1 MQPNMEKFHLSD
13 DEIYTLLDRVK
24 EGVLGTIGKDGY
36 PYCIPVNFVRIGNKV
51 YFHGRKQGEKNDNM
65 KACDKVCLTAMETG
79 GFEITG
85 PDGCNTTTVY
95 ESAVIRGKVRVIEDL
110 DKKIA
115 VLRAIIAKTVP
126 ERAGFPMN
134 EKMAAA
140 AEVFEISVESMT
152 GKYHRPMPDHKV
164 MH

>member
-13 DEIYTLLDRVK
+13 DEIYALLDRVK
-24 EGVLGTIGKDGY
+24 EGVLGTVGKDGY
-36 PYCIPVNFVRIGNKV
+36 PYCIPVNFVRIGNKI
-51 YFHGRKQGEKNDNM
+51 YFHGRKSGEKNENM
-65 KACDKVCLTAMETG
+65 EACDKVCLTAMETG

-95 ESAVIRGKVRVIEDL
+95 ESVIVRGTVKTIEDL

-126 ERAGFPMN
+126 ERAGFPMK
-134 EKMAAA
+134 EERAAA
-140 AEVFEISVESMT
+140 AAVFEMSIETAT
-152 GKYHRPMPDHKV
+152 GKYHKPMPDHKV

>member
-13 DEIYTLLDRVK
+13 DKIYALLDRVK
-24 EGVLGTIGKDGY
+24 EGVLGTVGKDGY
-36 PYCIPVNFVRIGNKV
+36 PYCIPINFVRIGNKI
-51 YFHGRKQGEKNDNM
+51 YFHGRKSGEKNENM
-65 KACDKVCLTAMETG
+65 EACDKVCLTAMETG

-95 ESAVIRGKVRVIEDL
+95 ESVIVRGTVRTIEDL

-126 ERAGFPMN
+126 ERAGFPMK
-134 EKMAAA
+134 EERAAA
-140 AEVFEISVESMT
+140 AAVFEMSIETAT
-152 GKYHRPMPDHKV
+152 GKYHKPMPDHKV

>member
-13 DEIYTLLDRVK
+13 DEIYALLDRVK
-24 EGVLGTIGKDGY
+24 EGVLGTVGKDGY
-36 PYCIPVNFVRIGNKV
+36 PYCIPVNFVRIGNKI
-51 YFHGRKQGEKNDNM
+51 YFHGRKSGEKNENM
-65 KACDKVCLTAMETG
+65 EACDKVCLTAMETG

-95 ESAVIRGKVRVIEDL
+95 ESVIVRGTVRTIEDL

-126 ERAGFPMN
+126 ERAGFPMK
-134 EKMAAA
+134 EERAAA
-140 AEVFEISVESMT
+140 AAVFEMSIETAT
-152 GKYHRPMPDHKV
+152 GKYHKPMPDHKV

>member
-13 DEIYTLLDRVK
+13 DKIYALLDRVK
-24 EGVLGTIGKDGY
+24 EGVLGTVGKDGY
-36 PYCIPVNFVRIGNKV
+36 PYCIPINFVRIGNKI
-51 YFHGRKQGEKNDNM
+51 YFHGRKSGEKNENM
-65 KACDKVCLTAMETG
+65 EACDKVCLTAMETG

-95 ESAVIRGKVRVIEDL
+95 ESVIVRGTVKTIEDL

-126 ERAGFPMN
+126 ERAGFPMK
-134 EKMAAA
+134 EERATAAA
-140 AEVFEISVESMT
+140 VFEMSIETAT
-152 GKYHRPMPDHKV
+152 GKYHKPMPDHKV

>member
-13 DEIYTLLDRVK
+13 DEIYALLDRVK
-24 EGVLGTIGKDGY
+24 EGVLGTVGKDGY
-36 PYCIPVNFVRIGNKV
+36 PYCIPINFVRIGNKI
-51 YFHGRKQGEKNDNM
+51 YFHGRKSGEKNENM
-65 KACDKVCLTAMETG
+65 EACDKVCLTAMETG

-95 ESAVIRGKVRVIEDL
+95 ESVIVRGTVRTIEDL

-126 ERAGFPMN
+126 ERAGFPMK
-134 EKMAAA
+134 EERAAA
-140 AEVFEISVESMT
+140 AAVFEMSIETAT
-152 GKYHRPMPDHKV
+152 GKYHKPMPDHKV
-164 MH
+164 MQ

>member
-13 DEIYTLLDRVK
+13 DEIYALLDRVK
-24 EGVLGTIGKDGY
+24 EGVLCTVGKDGY
-36 PYCIPVNFVRIGNKV
+36 PYCIPVNFVRIGNKI
-51 YFHGRKQGEKNDNM
+51 YFHGRKSGEKNENM
-65 KACDKVCLTAMETG
+65 EACDKVCLTAVETG

-95 ESAVIRGKVRVIEDL
+95 ESVIVRGTVRTIEDL

-126 ERAGFPMN
+126 ERAGFPMK
-134 EKMAAA
+134 EERAAA
-140 AEVFEISVESMT
+140 AAVFEMSIETAT
-152 GKYHRPMPDHKV
+152 GKYHKPMPDHKV

>member
-13 DEIYTLLDRVK
+13 DEIYALLDRVK
-24 EGVLGTIGKDGY
+24 EGVLGTVGKDGY
-36 PYCIPVNFVRIGNKV
+36 PYCIPINFVRIGNKI
-51 YFHGRKQGEKNDNM
+51 YFHGRKSGEKNENM
-65 KACDKVCLTAMETG
+65 EACDKVCLTAMETG

-95 ESAVIRGKVRVIEDL
+95 ESVIVRGTVKTIEDL

-126 ERAGFPMN
+126 ERAGFPMK
-134 EKMAAA
+134 EERAAA
-140 AEVFEISVESMT
+140 AAVFEMSIETAT
-152 GKYHRPMPDHKV
+152 GKYHKPMPDHKV

>member
-13 DEIYTLLDRVK
+13 DEIYALLDRVK
-24 EGVLGTIGKDGY
+24 EGVLGTVGKDGY
-36 PYCIPVNFVRIGNKV
+36 PYCIPINFVRIGNKI
-51 YFHGRKQGEKNDNM
+51 YFHGRKSGEKNENM
-65 KACDKVCLTAMETG
+65 EACDKVCLTAMETG

-85 PDGCNTTTVY
+85 PNGCNTTTVY
-95 ESAVIRGKVRVIEDL
+95 ESVIVRGTVRTIEDL

-126 ERAGFPMN
+126 ERAGFPMK
-134 EKMAAA
+134 EERAAA
-140 AEVFEISVESMT
+140 AAVFEMSIETAT
-152 GKYHRPMPDHKV
+152 GKYHKPMPDHKV

>member
-13 DEIYTLLDRVK
+13 DEIYALLDRVK
-24 EGVLGTIGKDGY
+24 EGVLGTVGKDGY
-36 PYCIPVNFVRIGNKV
+36 PYCIPINFVRIGNKI
-51 YFHGRKQGEKNDNM
+51 YFHGRKSGEKNENM
-65 KACDKVCLTAMETG
+65 EACDKVCLTAMETG

-95 ESAVIRGKVRVIEDL
+95 ESVIVRGTVITIEDL

-126 ERAGFPMN
+126 ERAGFPMK
-134 EKMAAA
+134 EERAAA
-140 AEVFEISVESMT
+140 AAVFEMSIETAT
-152 GKYHRPMPDHKV
+152 GKYHKPMPDHKV

>member
-13 DEIYTLLDRVK
+13 DEIYALLDRVK
-24 EGVLGTIGKDGY
+24 EGVLGTVGKDGY
-36 PYCIPVNFVRIGNKV
+36 PYCIPVNFVRIGNKI
-51 YFHGRKQGEKNDNM
+51 YFHGRKSGEKNENM
-65 KACDKVCLTAMETG
+65 EACDKVCLTAMETG

-95 ESAVIRGKVRVIEDL
+95 ESVIVRGTVRTIEDL

-126 ERAGFPMN
+126 ERAGFPMK
-134 EKMAAA
+134 EERAAA
-140 AEVFEISVESMT
+140 AAVFEMSIETAT
-152 GKYHRPMPDHKV
+152 GKYHKPMPDHKV
-164 MH
+164 MQ

>member
-13 DEIYTLLDRVK
+13 DEIYALLDRVK
-24 EGVLGTIGKDGY
+24 EGVLGTVGKDGY
-36 PYCIPVNFVRIGNKV
+36 PYCIPINFVRIGNKI
-51 YFHGRKQGEKNDNM
+51 YFHGRKSGEKNENM
-65 KACDKVCLTAMETG
+65 EACDKVCLTAMETG

-95 ESAVIRGKVRVIEDL
+95 ESVIVRGTVKTIDDL

-126 ERAGFPMN
+126 ERAGFPMK
-134 EKMAAA
+134 EERAAA
-140 AEVFEISVESMT
+140 AAVFEMSIETAT
-152 GKYHRPMPDHKV
+152 GKYHKPMPDHKV

>member
-13 DEIYTLLDRVK
+13 DEIYALLDRVK
-24 EGVLGTIGKDGY
+24 EGVLGTVGKDGY
-36 PYCIPVNFVRIGNKV
+36 PYCIPINFVRIGNKI
-51 YFHGRKQGEKNDNM
+51 YFHGRKSGEKNENM
-65 KACDKVCLTAMETG
+65 EACDKVCLTAMETG

-95 ESAVIRGKVRVIEDL
+95 ESVIVRGTVRTIEDL

-126 ERAGFPMN
+126 ERAGFPMK
-134 EKMAAA
+134 EERAAA
-140 AEVFEISVESMT
+140 AAVFEMSIETAT
-152 GKYHRPMPDHKV
+152 GKYHKPMPDHKV